1 MKELKITDFVNQL
14 ASDQP
19 TPGGGAAAGVTASL
33 GIGAILMAMIFS
45 KTKKMTEEEQEFL
58 LGKIDQ
64 YQQSKEV
71 FIGIID
77 RDATEFEPLSKAY
90 RMPKDSEEEQAKR
103 HQAIQEGLEIA
114 SQPPIDLVQEVDK
127 ILVDFDRVIPLI
139 KKMIISDVGVGLQM
153 LCSALNA
160 SSLNLY
166 INGGQ
171 LSDEGK
177 QKEYYELADQKV
189 KELSEKLDSYYEEVK
204 KVLVP

>member
-1 MKELKITDFVNQL
+1 MKELKITDFVDQL

-19 TPGGGAAAGVTASL
+19 TPGGGAAAGITASL

-45 KTKKMTEEEQEFL
+45 KTKKMTDDEQAFL
-58 LGKIDQ
+58 IEKIDQ
-64 YQQSKEV
+64 YQASKEV

-90 RMPKDSEEEQAKR
+90 RMPKETEAEKEAR
-103 HQAIQEGLEIA
+103 NQAIQEGLAIA
-114 SQPPIDLVQEVDK
+114 SQPPIDLIHEVEK
-127 ILVDFDRVIPLI
+127 IVSDFDRLIPLI

-153 LCSALNA
+153 LRSALNA

-171 LSDEGK
+171 LSDEAK

-204 KVLVP
+204 GILIP

>member
-77 RDATEFEPLSKAY
+77 RDATEFEPLSNAY
-90 RMPKDSEEEQAKR
+90 RMPKESEEEQAKR

-153 LCSALNA
+153 LRSALNA

>member
-1 MKELKITDFVNQL
+1 
-14 ASDQP
+14 
-19 TPGGGAAAGVTASL
+19 
-33 GIGAILMAMIFS
+33 
-45 KTKKMTEEEQEFL
+45 
-58 LGKIDQ
+58 
-64 YQQSKEV
+64 
-71 FIGIID
+71 
-77 RDATEFEPLSKAY
+77 
-90 RMPKDSEEEQAKR
+90 MPKDSEEEQAKR

-153 LCSALNA
+153 LRSALNA

>member
-127 ILVDFDRVIPLI
+127 ILADFDRVIPLI

-153 LCSALNA
+153 LRSALNA